1 LTSPLEL
8 DSFRLIDFGRA
19 KVRADSRGPTSG
31 ILSGDVDETETE
43 DEDGERERWDRRC
56 EDEMGEVREM
66 LCLS

>member
-1 LTSPLEL
+1 MTSPLEL

-56 EDEMGEVREM
+56 EMGEVREM